1 MVKKI
6 CLSIVFIMS
15 ATFYTLSNITS
26 DTSSVFTKTSTNQ
39 LKILT
44 WNIYMLPYCSLVH
57 GNCKRARMIA
67 DQLTG
72 SDYDIIVFQEAFNLR
87 ARGILRRKLCKSFPH
102 MYGPANMPFL
112 SFRFNSGVWVI
123 SKIPLEKIE
132 EIEYTHRFG
141 MDAFARKGAVMFEG
155 SWNGQMFQLVGTH
168 LNSDGPDS
176 IRHGQCRE
184 MTNNLL
190 KKYYKEQIPQIVC
203 GDFNIETADKYN
215 YHYMLNTLEA
225 DNGNFAGDI
234 QTSFDEIDNT
244 LAKRE
249 NGRKQMI
256 DYVLIRNS
264 KFFQSVKRKIAVRRA
279 PAHHRF
285 KDLSDHYGVE
295 AILEFSGSNA
305 VSSRIP
311 VAAGQ

>member
-1 MVKKI
+1 MIKKAS
-6 CLSIVFIMS
+6 LSILLIMS
-15 ATFYTLSNITS
+15 ASLYVFSNNAS
-26 DTSSVFTKTSTNQ
+26 DSASIFTKSNSNQ

-67 DQLTG
+67 DQLSG

-87 ARGILRRKLCKSFPH
+87 ARSILRRKLKQSFPN
-102 MYGPANMPFL
+102 MYGPANMPLF
-112 SFRFNSGVWVI
+112 SFRFNSGVWII
-123 SKIPLEKIE
+123 SKVPLDKIE
-132 EIEYTHRFG
+132 EIEYNHRCG

-155 SWNGQMFQLVGTH
+155 NWNGQIFQLVGTH

-176 IRHGQCRE
+176 IRHGQCME
-184 MTNNLL
+184 MTNKIL
-190 KKYYKEQIPQIVC
+190 KKHYKEQVPQIVC
-203 GDFNIETADKYN
+203 GDFNIETADQAN
-215 YHYMLNTLEA
+215 YHYMINTLEA
-225 DNGNFAGDI
+225 ENGDFSGNI
-234 QTSFDEIDNT
+234 QTSFDEIDNS

-279 PAHHRF
+279 PEHHRF

-295 AILEFSGSNA
+295 AILEFSGINEI
-305 VSSRIP
+305 SSRVPI
-311 VAAGQ
+311 AAGN